1 MKLKNKLNALF
12 PYWKFNLYCIRG
24 KCVTSCYDAGP
35 AFILFLILKIYIRS
49 CYKQV
54 SLPIFCIKLNFQPE
68 CKDAQF

>member
-12 PYWKFNLYCIRG
+12 PYWKF

-54 SLPIFCIKLNFQPE
+54 SLNFQPE